1 MLSNKRA
8 SLEISIQAIVIVV
21 LAMTLLGLGLG
32 FIKGM
37 FGRINPLTEDVTEH
51 VKQQILEDLRTGDK
65 KISFPQTEI
74 VIERGSSKVVTLGIK
89 NKETSSFEYEISLS
103 AVSGP
108 DDSGTGIE
116 DKGEGE
122 YESWFQIVT
131 PRSEI
136 NTADVHLRSMRINIP
151 KTAVAGSYAFT
162 FNVKNLD
169 ERVMYDQKDFFI
181 IVTG

>member
-1 MLSNKRA
+1 MLSNKKA

-51 VKQQILEDLRTGDK
+51 VKQQVLEDLRSGDK
-65 KISFPQTEI
+65 KISFPQSEI
-74 VIERGSSKVVTLGIK
+74 VIERGSSKVLTLGIK
-89 NKETSSFEYEISLS
+89 NKETSTFEYELS
-103 AVSGP
+103 FSAISGP

-116 DKGEGE
+116 DKTPTQ
-122 YESWFQIVT
+122 YDSWFQIVT
-131 PRSEI
+131 PKSVI
-136 NTADVHLRSMRINIP
+136 NTAEVQLRSIRVSIP

-162 FNVKNLD
+162 FNIKNLD
-169 ERVMYDQKDFFI
+169 DSSMYDQKDFFI